1 MLSDSEKEMILY
13 LSFSQFGAVTEETR
27 RRKEN
32 LTFLD
37 NIRLN
42 LGMYRTDV
50 EKEEYRVKTLRRPLP

>member
-13 LSFSQFGAVTEETR
+13 LSFPQFGAVTEETR

-32 LTFLD
+32 LPFLD